1 MLNRRTLLKT
11 SAAALVASPLAGAH
25 AQGAVTLRFHTFMAP
40 ASDLWLNGHI
50 AWMKKIEA
58 ESGGRIKFDA
68 FPAMQLGGSPP
79 QLFDQVR
86 EGVVDIMWS
95 LPGYSPGR
103 FAKTEV
109 FELPFFT
116 FDGEGASKAAWA
128 FATTHAKE
136 EFKDVHLLAFHTHSP
151 GLFHTK
157 NKLVKSVADLK
168 GMKIRGATRKGTQ
181 LLAAIG
187 ATPVG
192 MPLPQIPDALSK
204 GVVDGVVLPWQV
216 IPSVKVDELTTFHSA
231 VADGFPG
238 VYNSTQFM
246 AMNLAKYN
254 SLPRDLKDVIDRN
267 SGLDT
272 SAFLGKVIQ
281 DGDIPVRKRL
291 SQDDKHTLHL
301 IGKAETEE
309 MIRLSAGIYD
319 EWVKEMNKRGF
330 DGAKLL
336 GEARAL
342 IEKYRKPA

>member
-11 SAAALVASPLAGAH
+11 STVALVASPCLGVR
-25 AQGAVTLRFHTFMAP
+25 AQSAVTLRFHTFMAP
-40 ASDLWLNGHI
+40 TSDLWVNGHV

-58 ESGGRIKFDA
+58 ESGGRIRFEA

-86 EGVVDIMWS
+86 EGVVDVMWS
-95 LPGYSPGR
+95 LPGYNPGR
-103 FAKTEV
+103 FPKTEV

-116 FDGEGASKAAWA
+116 YDGEGTSKAAWE
-128 FATTHAKE
+128 FATTHARE
-136 EFKDVHLLAFHTHSP
+136 ELKDVHLLAFHTHSP
-151 GLFHTK
+151 GLFHTRS
-157 NKLVKSVADLK
+157 KLVKSAADLK

-181 LLAAIG
+181 LLTAIG

-204 GVVDGVVLPWQV
+204 GVVEGVVLPWQV

-238 VYNSTQFM
+238 FYNSTQFM
-246 AMNLAKYN
+246 AMNLAKYHG
-254 SLPRDLKDVIDRN
+254 LPRDLKDVIDRN
-267 SGLDT
+267 SGQGA

-291 SQDDKHTLHL
+291 SQDTRHTMHL

-309 MIRLSAGIYD
+309 MIKLSAGIYD
-319 EWVKEMNKRGF
+319 EWVKDMDKRGF
-330 DGAKLL
+330 DGGRLL
-336 GEARAL
+336 GDARAL
-342 IEKYRKPA
+342 IEKYRTRA